1 MIMLFRLVF
10 LPLFAILLASCSSV
24 AQKSNNQGDVP
35 SNHPELSSDPSSQV
49 PGTAHKADSKPEEIT
64 EISADTLYKLLVA
77 EVAAQR
83 GEIDVAMENYLD
95 VAKSSRDAKA
105 ASRATQLASYAQ
117 DYDKAIDAATLWIEI
132 EPENADA
139 HRVMATLLLKHGR
152 VAEVVPQYQKMLEI
166 LEEQN
171 RLSGA
176 YLNIAQQLS
185 RHPERSMVL
194 SVMEK
199 LVSTRQDDP
208 AALFASAHLAMRL
221 ASFDVAL
228 KNLNKV
234 LRIKPDW
241 GDAII
246 LRSRIVS
253 LQDGKDKALVYLEEV
268 LQGDLL
274 ENVQVGLFYA
284 RMLTESRR
292 LKDAYVEFKRLAA
305 IAPKHA
311 NVQYFSGVLALQLK
325 KLDEAREY
333 LHVLLKLGKRK
344 LEANYYL
351 GQAAELGED
360 TETALAH
367 YSRVK
372 RGEYYFNAQVRVV
385 ALLAETDE
393 FDRAREHLH
402 TIRVTD
408 QKQQLQTQLL
418 EGDLLREAERLPE
431 AKEFYTTI
439 LKELP
444 DETSIRYARALVAE
458 KLGELD
464 LLESDLQKI
473 LELEPKNA
481 QVLNALGYTLAD
493 RTDRFTE
500 ALGYIK
506 TALELEPDDAAVMDS
521 MGWVQYRLGNY
532 QQAIEHLKRA
542 NEQAKDPEIAAHLG
556 EVMWVSGRKTAAIE
570 VWEGSLKENP
580 GNELLLSVMK
590 RFGM

>member
-1 MIMLFRLVF
+1 MIMLFRF
-10 LPLFAILLASCSSV
+10 LFLLISAISLASCSSV
-24 AQKSNNQGDVP
+24 GGKPDSQGEMPLD
-35 SNHPELSSDPSSQV
+35 HPELPSGPLGLGHKSGSQAASAEKN
-49 PGTAHKADSKPEEIT
+49 TD
-64 EISADTLYKLLVA
+64 ISADTLYKLLVA

-83 GEIDVAMENYLD
+83 GEVGIAMDNYLD
-95 VAKSSRDAKA
+95 VAKSSRDPKA
-105 ASRATQLASYAQ
+105 AARATQLASYAQ
-117 DYDKAIDAATLWIEI
+117 DYDKAIEAATLWISL
-132 EPENADA
+132 EPKNADA

-152 VAEVVPQYQKMLEI
+152 IAEVVPQYQKMLE
-166 LEEQN
+166 LLKEQN

-176 YLNIAQQLS
+176 FLNIAQQLS

-199 LVSTRQDDP
+199 LVSARQDEP
-208 AALFASAHLAMRL
+208 AALFAYAHLAMRL

-228 KNLNKV
+228 DNLNKV
-234 LRIKPDW
+234 IKIKPNW

-253 LQDGKDKALVYLEEV
+253 LKDGKAKALDYLEEV
-268 LQGDLL
+268 LHGDLL

-284 RMLTESRR
+284 RMLTESRK
-292 LKDAYVEFKRLAA
+292 LDKAFVEFKRLAA

-325 KLDEAREY
+325 NLDDAETY
-333 LHVLLKLGKRK
+333 LSALLKLGKRK

-351 GQAAELGED
+351 GQVAELKED
-360 TETALAH
+360 TETALAR

-385 ALLAETDE
+385 ALLAESDE

-402 TIRVTD
+402 TIRVAD
-408 QKQQLQTQLL
+408 QKQRLQTQLL

-431 AKEFYTTI
+431 AKEFYTSI
-439 LKELP
+439 LKTVPE
-444 DETSIRYARALVAE
+444 ETSIRYARALVAE

-473 LELEPKNA
+473 LEIEPKNA

-493 RTDRFTE
+493 RTDRFSE

-532 QQAIEHLKRA
+532 KQALEHLSRA

-556 EVMWVSGRKTAAIE
+556 EVMWVSGRKTAAIQ
-570 VWEGSLKENP
+570 VWEGSLKDNP
-580 GNELLLSVMK
+580 GNELLLGVMK
-590 RFGM
+590 KFGM